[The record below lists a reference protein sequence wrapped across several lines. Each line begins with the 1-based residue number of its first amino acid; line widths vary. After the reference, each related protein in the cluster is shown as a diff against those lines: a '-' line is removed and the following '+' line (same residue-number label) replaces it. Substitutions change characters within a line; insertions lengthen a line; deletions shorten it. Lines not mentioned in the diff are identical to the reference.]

1 MINLVCMSQGIY
13 LFSIFHIFI
22 KEFIFFIFFRCYVS
36 VAECN
41 GYIYAMVIVCILKIL
56 NYKLLNCKNFLFQG
70 GYDGNIRTSSVEVRI
85 YFLKQNLLILNVL
98 LDV

>member
-1 MINLVCMSQGIY
+1 MTRQWDDKSCMHVPRY
-13 LFSIFHIFI
+13 LFSIFYIFI
-22 KEFIFFIFFRCYVS
+22 KELIYFFRCYVS

-41 GYIYAMVIVCILKIL
+41 GYIYAMVIVSILKIL

-85 YFLKQNLLILNVL
+85 YFLK
-98 LDV
+98 